1 MAHCTSKRK
10 NKKEQEILKAKYN
23 NEKNSGN
30 YLRQTIYFSEEKNR
44 YIKYYKGA
52 RWTKLKKTSHKI
64 IRRSK
69 TEKPTNKEF
78 DLKWEYY

>member
-23 NEKNSGN
+23 KLKNCNPLILG
-30 YLRQTIYFSEEKNR
+30 IYFSEEKNR
-44 YIKYYKGA
+44 YIKSYKGA
-52 RWTKLKKTSHKI
+52 RWTKLKRISHRI

-69 TEKPTNKEF
+69 IEKPTNKEF
-78 DLKWEYY
+78 DLYWEHD